1 MKLAIMQ
8 PYLFPY
14 IGYFQLMKSCDQFVI
29 YDDVQFIKSG
39 WINRNRLLS
48 NGQPCYFNFR
58 LRGGSTFDII
68 NEKVFVDQI
77 DRDKDKFLKS
87 LQGMYGKAPYF
98 SETFALIRD
107 IISCDETNV
116 SRFVAHTLKEMAKYM
131 GLNVTFH
138 IASELGIPE
147 GIHAQDRVIWINE
160 RLDSSEYINVA
171 GGMELYDRDVFRQH
185 GIELKF
191 LQPHIEEYKQ
201 FKNEFVPGL
210 SVIDVLMFNSKEK
223 VLKMLDDYQL
233 V

>member
-14 IGYFQLMKSCDQFVI
+14 IGYFQLMKSCDHFVV

-58 LRGGSTFDII
+58 LRGGSTFDMI

-98 SETFALIRD
+98 AQTFELIRE
-107 IISCDETNV
+107 IISCEETNV
-116 SRFVAHTLKEMAKYM
+116 SRFVAHTLCELARYF
-131 GLNVTFH
+131 GLDVTFH
-138 IASELGIPE
+138 TASELGIPE
-147 GIHAQDRVIWINE
+147 GIHAQDRVIWVNE
-160 RLDSSEYINVA
+160 HLGSNQYINVA
-171 GGMELYDRDVFRQH
+171 GGMELYDREVFAQH

-191 LQPHIEEYKQ
+191 LKPNVEEYVQ

-210 SVIDVLMFNSKEK
+210 SIIDVMMFNPKEK
-223 VLKMLDDYQL
+223 VLEMLDDYQL

>member
-14 IGYFQLMKSCDQFVI
+14 IGYFQLMKSCDHFVV

-58 LRGGSTFDII
+58 LRGGSTFDMI
-68 NEKVFVDQI
+68 NEKVFIDQI

-98 SETFALIRD
+98 AQTFELIRG

-116 SRFVAHTLKEMAKYM
+116 SRFVAHTLQELAKYFE
-131 GLNVTFH
+131 LDITFH

-147 GIHAQDRVIWINE
+147 GLHGQDRVIWVNNH
-160 RLDSSEYINVA
+160 LGADEYINVA

-191 LQPHIEEYKQ
+191 LKPGIREYPQ

-210 SVIDVLMFNSKEK
+210 SIIDVMMFNSKET
-223 VLKMLDDYQL
+223 VLEMLGDYQL
-233 V
+233 I